1 MGLFMQ
7 ISSRFTVALH
17 VLACIAHFSKK
28 MRVTSVFLASSVN
41 TNAVIIR
48 NILLQLKAAG
58 LIRVERG
65 TGGAYLEQPA
75 DEISLLDV
83 YKAIE
88 PLEKET
94 LFRFHENPN
103 PECPVGRNIHE
114 VLDGRLSA
122 IQEVM
127 ELKLR
132 SMSLAD
138 IMADLNE
145 YIEQEN

>member
-1 MGLFMQ
+1 
-7 ISSRFTVALH
+7 
-17 VLACIAHFSKK
+17 
-28 MRVTSVFLASSVN
+28 
-41 TNAVIIR
+41 
-48 NILLQLKAAG
+48 
-58 LIRVERG
+58 RG
-65 TGGAYLEQPA
+65 TGGAYLEQSA

-114 VLDGRLSA
+114 ILDGRLSA

-138 IMADLNE
+138 IMSDLNE
-145 YIEQEN
+145 DIEQEN

>member
-1 MGLFMQ
+1 MQ

-17 VLACIAHFSKK
+17 VLACIATFSRQKK
-28 MRVTSVFLASSVN
+28 VTSVFLAESVN

-58 LIRVERG
+58 LIRVDRG
-65 TGGAYLEQPA
+65 TGGAYLLQPA

-83 YKAIE
+83 YRAIE
-88 PLEKET
+88 PLENGK
-94 LFRFHENPN
+94 LFRVHENPN
-103 PECPVGRNIHE
+103 KDCPVGRNIYE

-138 IMADLNE
+138 ILSDLNDR
-145 YIEQEN
+145 IEEQKD

>member
-1 MGLFMQ
+1 MQ

-17 VLACIAHFSKK
+17 VLACIATFSKK
-28 MRVTSVFLASSVN
+28 QRVTSVFLASSVN

-114 VLDGRLSA
+114 ILDGRLSA

>member
-1 MGLFMQ
+1 MQ
-7 ISSRFTVALH
+7 ISSRFTIALH
-17 VLACIAHFSKK
+17 VLACITRFSNQAK
-28 MRVTSVFLASSVN
+28 VTSAFLAVSVN

-58 LIRVERG
+58 LIRVDRG
-65 TGGAYLEQPA
+65 TGGTYLKQPA

-83 YKAIE
+83 YRAVE
-88 PLEKET
+88 PLENGK

-103 PECPVGRNIHE
+103 PDCPVGRNIRE

-122 IQEVM
+122 VQEVM

-138 IMADLNE
+138 IMSDLDDF
-145 YIEQEN
+145 QK

>member
-1 MGLFMQ
+1 MQ

-17 VLACIAHFSKK
+17 VLACIATFSGQKK
-28 MRVTSVFLASSVN
+28 VTSVFLAESVN

-58 LIRVERG
+58 LIRVDRG
-65 TGGAYLEQPA
+65 SGGAYLKQPA

-88 PLEKET
+88 PLENGK
-94 LFRFHENPN
+94 LFRIHENPSKD
-103 PECPVGRNIHE
+103 CPVGRNIYE

-138 IMADLNE
+138 ILADLNDR
-145 YIEQEN
+145 IEEQKD

>member
-1 MGLFMQ
+1 MQ
-7 ISSRFTVALH
+7 ISSRFSVALH
-17 VLACIAHFSKK
+17 VLACIAHFSKQTK
-28 MRVTSVFLASSVN
+28 VTSVFLADSVD

-58 LIRVERG
+58 LIRVDRG

-83 YKAIE
+83 YQAIE
-88 PLEKET
+88 PLEKGK
-94 LFRFHENPN
+94 LFRIHENPN
-103 PECPVGRNIHE
+103 PDCPVGRHIHE
-114 VLDGRLSA
+114 ALDGRLSA
-122 IQEVM
+122 VQEVM

-138 IMADLNE
+138 VMTDLDDLREDRN
-145 YIEQEN
+145 

>member
-1 MGLFMQ
+1 MQ

-17 VLACIAHFSKK
+17 VLACIATFSKQK
-28 MRVTSVFLASSVN
+28 KVTSVFLAESVN

-58 LIRVERG
+58 LIRVDRG
-65 TGGAYLEQPA
+65 TGGAYLLQPA

-83 YKAIE
+83 YRAIE
-88 PLEKET
+88 PLENGK
-94 LFRFHENPN
+94 LFRVHENASN
-103 PECPVGRNIHE
+103 DCPVGRNIYE

-138 IMADLNE
+138 ILSDLNDL
-145 YIEQEN
+145 IEEQKD

>member
-1 MGLFMQ
+1 MQ

-17 VLACIAHFSKK
+17 VLACIATFSGQKK
-28 MRVTSVFLASSVN
+28 VTSVFLAESVN

-58 LIRVERG
+58 LIRVDRG
-65 TGGAYLEQPA
+65 TGGAYLKQPA

-88 PLEKET
+88 PLENGK
-94 LFRFHENPN
+94 LFRIHENPSKD
-103 PECPVGRNIHE
+103 CPVGRNIYE

-138 IMADLNE
+138 ILADLNDR
-145 YIEQEN
+145 IEEQKD

>member
-1 MGLFMQ
+1 MQ

-17 VLACIAHFSKK
+17 VLACIATFSKK
-28 MRVTSVFLASSVN
+28 QKVTSAFLASSVN

-48 NILLQLKAAG
+48 NILLQMKAAG
-58 LIRVERG
+58 LIRVDRG

-114 VLDGRLSA
+114 VLDGRLMA
-122 IQEVM
+122 VQEVM

-138 IMADLNE
+138 ILSDLTE
-145 YIEQEN
+145 QLEQEEKE

>member
-1 MGLFMQ
+1 MQ
-7 ISSRFTVALH
+7 ISSRFTIALH
-17 VLACIAHFSKK
+17 VLACIATFSKK

-65 TGGAYLEQPA
+65 TGGAYLEQSA

-114 VLDGRLSA
+114 ILDGRLSA

-138 IMADLNE
+138 IMSDLNE

>member
-1 MGLFMQ
+1 MQ

-28 MRVTSVFLASSVN
+28 TKITSVFLASSVN

-58 LIRVERG
+58 LIRVDRG
-65 TGGAYLEQPA
+65 TGGAYLKQPA

-83 YKAIE
+83 YKAVE
-88 PLEKET
+88 PLEKGK
-94 LFRFHENPN
+94 LFRIHANPN
-103 PECPVGRNIHE
+103 PDCPVGRNIRE

-138 IMADLNE
+138 IMSDLDDLPDGE
-145 YIEQEN
+145 K

>member
-1 MGLFMQ
+1 MQ

-17 VLACIAHFSKK
+17 ILACIARFSKQTK
-28 MRVTSVFLASSVN
+28 VTSAFLANSVN

>member
-1 MGLFMQ
+1 MQ

-83 YKAIE
+83 YEAIE

>member
-1 MGLFMQ
+1 MQ

-17 VLACIAHFSKK
+17 VLACIATFSKQK
-28 MRVTSVFLASSVN
+28 KVTSVFLAESVN

-58 LIRVERG
+58 LIRVDRG
-65 TGGAYLEQPA
+65 TGGAYLLQPA

-83 YKAIE
+83 YRAIE
-88 PLEKET
+88 PLEKGK
-94 LFRFHENPN
+94 LFRIHENPN
-103 PECPVGRNIHE
+103 KDCPVGRNIYE

-138 IMADLNE
+138 ILSDLNDL
-145 YIEQEN
+145 IEEQKD

>member
-1 MGLFMQ
+1 MQ

-17 VLACIAHFSKK
+17 ILAYIATFSKQK
-28 MRVTSVFLASSVN
+28 KVTSAFLAESVN

-58 LIRVERG
+58 LIRVDRG
-65 TGGAYLEQPA
+65 TGGAYLQQPA

-83 YKAIE
+83 YRAIE
-88 PLEKET
+88 PLEQGK
-94 LFRFHENPN
+94 LFRIHENPN
-103 PECPVGRNIHE
+103 KDCPIGRNIYE
-114 VLDGRLSA
+114 ILDGRLSA

-132 SMSLAD
+132 SMSLSD
-138 IMADLNE
+138 ILSDLNDL
-145 YIEQEN
+145 IEEQKD